1 MEKKDKYTPRLIAW
15 EVTRTCHMNCKH
27 CRGGA
32 VNQAYDNE
40 FTLDEIKKVLD
51 NVASFAKPII
61 ILTGGEPMLRDDI
74 YEISSYGD
82 SIGLRMVMAP
92 CGMLITEESIE
103 KMKEAGI
110 KRISLSI
117 DGASAKTH
125 DAFRQKPGAFDE
137 VIKAAKI
144 AKENGMEFQINSTI
158 HKKNVKELPKILD
171 LAVELGAESFHPFLL
186 VPTGRAKSLADQEI
200 PPEEYERVLNWIYDQ
215 KEKVAIQF
223 KPTCA
228 PHYYRISRQRGAKE
242 GVKPSHPNS
251 GAHPHGGHPRFAS
264 SGKGCIGGQAFAFIS
279 HIGKVQICGFLEEEA
294 GDLRKEDYNFKK
306 IWDDSPLFS
315 KIRNIDEYDGRCGY
329 CEFRKVCGGCRARA
343 FAVTGNYTGEEP
355 YCIYE
360 PKKIY

>member
-1 MEKKDKYTPRLIAW
+1 MEMKDKYTPRLIAW

-32 VNQAYDNE
+32 VNQTYDNE

-74 YEISSYGD
+74 YEISFYGN

-117 DGASAKTH
+117 DGASAETH
-125 DAFRQKPGAFDE
+125 DVFRQKPGAFDE

-144 AKENGMEFQINSTI
+144 AKKNGMEFQINSTI

-171 LAVELGAESFHPFLL
+171 LAVDLGAESFHPFLL

-200 PPEEYERVLNWIYDQ
+200 PPEEYEKVLIWIYDQ
-215 KEKVAIQF
+215 KEKVSIQF

-228 PHYYRISRQRGAKE
+228 PHFYRILRQRSAEQGNTASSPDPHY
-242 GVKPSHPNS
+242 GSHPHA
-251 GAHPHGGHPRFAS
+251 GFHS

-294 GDLRKEDYNFKK
+294 GDLRKENYNFKQ
-306 IWDDSPLFS
+306 IWDNSPLFIKVRDVDNYS
-315 KIRNIDEYDGRCGY
+315 GRCGY

-343 FAVTGNYTGEEP
+343 FAVTGDYTEEEP

-360 PKKIY
+360 PKMN